1 MDGMQQSERTALG
14 FSPHLLPTSDPIWR
28 RRLLAMLMAPIATA
42 VLGRVVHAQERQ
54 PLIVVLMHGKESA
67 SGGRLESLIEGLR
80 DSGYIL
86 DQNYRLAVRWSD
98 NHVERL
104 PLLARELLAKQ
115 PAVAVAS
122 PVLSAQALQRES
134 KTVPIVMANGAGA
147 QRVGLIA
154 SLARP
159 GGNVTGLENQLDEL
173 SAKQFELLRELA
185 PNARRVMALSSG
197 LGAAE
202 PDIREGSRA
211 AAKAYGISLIE
222 AFADTPAK
230 MVQVSALCEREKC
243 QALVVLLDPNLQGF
257 RSDILAMAWRS
268 RIPAA
273 YPLLEYAQEGGLVA
287 YSTAVEVLFR
297 RAASYVSKILKG
309 ATPAD
314 LPIERPTKFELVI
327 NLKTAKAL
335 NLTVPQSLL
344 VRADQV
350 IE

>member
-1 MDGMQQSERTALG
+1 
-14 FSPHLLPTSDPIWR
+14 
-28 RRLLAMLMAPIATA
+28 MLMAPIATA
-42 VLGRVVHAQERQ
+42 VFGGVVRAQQRQ

-67 SGGRLESLIEGLR
+67 SGGRLESLIDGLR
-80 DSGYIL
+80 DLGYI
-86 DQNYRLAVRWSD
+86 QNQSYRLDVRWSD
-98 NHVERL
+98 NQVEYL
-104 PLLARELLAKQ
+104 PVLARELLAMK
-115 PAVAVAS
+115 PDVAVAS
-122 PVLSAQALQRES
+122 PVLSAQALHRES

-147 QRVGLIA
+147 QRVGLIQ

-173 SAKQFELLRELA
+173 SSKQLELLRELA

-202 PDIREGSRA
+202 ADVREGSRS

-222 AFADTPAK
+222 AFADTPAR
-230 MVQVSALCEREKC
+230 MAQVSAMCEREKC

-273 YPLLEYAQEGGLVA
+273 YPLLEYAHEGGLVA

-297 RAASYVSKILKG
+297 RAASYVVKILKG
-309 ATPAD
+309 AKPAD
-314 LPIERPTKFELVI
+314 LPVERPTKFELVV
-327 NLKTAKAL
+327 NLKTARAL
-335 NLTVPQSLL
+335 GIRIPQSI
-344 VRADQV
+344 VQRADRV
-350 IE
+350 LE